1 MLFRDILLLCS
12 LAVVLVNGDLDA
24 DGGAQAMSTDHDSTS
39 DEVPTESMNS
49 ISPDQPNDEPQYYNG
64 GNGDPSST
72 SAEADHSDGHQPGND
87 ANGSSDVTKSSIEDH
102 DDENPDSDEGPKHK

>member
-12 LAVVLVNGDLDA
+12 LAVVLVKGDLDA

-49 ISPDQPNDEPQYYNG
+49 ISPDQPND
-64 GNGDPSST
+64 PSST

-102 DDENPDSDEGPKHK
+102 DDESPDSDEGPKHK